1 MTYEEKGQEFFDAIA
16 RGEDP
21 LQDLLAKRRKHFA
34 QLAKENEEL
43 RDRVARLAKPVWEM
57 KFPHV
62 NFTDKV
68 HIDYKDGTSQC
79 VKHLYNG
86 TSELLNIN
94 WDDVADCD
102 EC

>member
-1 MTYEEKGQEFFDAIA
+1 MTHDQERI
-16 RGEDP
+16 
-21 LQDLLAKRRKHFA
+21 A
-34 QLAKENEEL
+34 QLTKENQEL
-43 RDRVARLAKPVWEM
+43 RDRIKRLVERFAKPVWEM

-79 VKHLYNG
+79 VKHLYND